1 MTQPFVDDQLE
12 PGEDEEAQGGEGQN
26 RAFILVAIGLGGLF
40 VVGLICIGLYAFVVA
55 PQQRGQRETAVA
67 NINANNTQVAID
79 AANTANP
86 PTATSLP
93 TEIPLDTPIPLAL
106 ITDTPVIG
114 IASSTPTI
122 TNTPGPSPTPSR
134 TPTRV
139 GGTPGIG
146 GGAGPGTGTA
156 TRTIGTVTATFT
168 RGPGTGTPIGGF
180 GGGEGLTPTPTGLP
194 NTGFADEVA
203 APGLFIAA
211 IILVAVL
218 VLARRLRLQNG

>member
-12 PGEDEEAQGGEGQN
+12 PGEGEEAQGGEGQN
-26 RAFILVAIGLGGLF
+26 RSFILVAIGLGGLF

-55 PQQRGQRETAVA
+55 PLRRTSNETAVA
-67 NINANNTQVAID
+67 NINATNTQVAID

-93 TEIPLDTPIPLAL
+93 TEIPPDTPIPLAL
-106 ITDTPVIG
+106 ITDTPVIA
-114 IASSTPTI
+114 IASSTPTV

-139 GGTPGIG
+139 GGTV
-146 GGAGPGTGTA
+146 
-156 TRTIGTVTATFT
+156 GTVTATFT
-168 RGPGTGTPIGGF
+168 RGPGTGTPIGGS
-180 GGGEGLTPTPTGLP
+180 GGGEGLTRTPTPTALP

-211 IILVAVL
+211 IVLVAVL
-218 VLARRLRLQNG
+218 MLARRLRLQNG

>member
-1 MTQPFVDDQLE
+1 MTQPFVDDPLE

-26 RAFILVAIGLGGLF
+26 RAFVLVAIGLGGLF

-55 PQQRGQRETAVA
+55 PQQRTQREAAVA
-67 NINANNTQVAID
+67 NINATNTQVAID

-139 GGTPGIG
+139 GGTV
-146 GGAGPGTGTA
+146 
-156 TRTIGTVTATFT
+156 GTVTATFT
-168 RGPGTGTPIGGF
+168 RGPGTGTPIGGS
-180 GGGEGLTPTPTGLP
+180 GGGEGLTRTPTPTALP

>member
-1 MTQPFVDDQLE
+1 MTQPFVDDPLE

-26 RAFILVAIGLGGLF
+26 RAFVLVAIGLGGLF

-55 PQQRGQRETAVA
+55 PQQRTQREAAVA
-67 NINANNTQVAID
+67 NINATNTQVAID

-93 TEIPLDTPIPLAL
+93 TEIPPDTPIPLAL
-106 ITDTPVIG
+106 ITDTPVIA

-139 GGTPGIG
+139 GGTV
-146 GGAGPGTGTA
+146 
-156 TRTIGTVTATFT
+156 GTVTATFT
-168 RGPGTGTPIGGF
+168 RGPGTGTPIGGS
-180 GGGEGLTPTPTGLP
+180 GGGEGLTRTPTPTALP

>member
-1 MTQPFVDDQLE
+1 MTQPFVDDSLE
-12 PGEDEEAQGGEGQN
+12 PGEDEEAQSGEGQN

-67 NINANNTQVAID
+67 NINATNTQVAID

-93 TEIPLDTPIPLAL
+93 TDIPLDTPIPLAL
-106 ITDTPVIG
+106 ITDTPVIA

-139 GGTPGIG
+139 GGTEGIG
-146 GGAGPGTGTA
+146 GGAGP
-156 TRTIGTVTATFT
+156 GTVTATFT

-180 GGGEGLTPTPTGLP
+180 GGGEGLTRTPTPTALP
-194 NTGFADEVA
+194 NTGFADDVA

>member
-1 MTQPFVDDQLE
+1 MTQPFVDDSLE

-26 RAFILVAIGLGGLF
+26 RSFILVAIGLGGLF

-55 PQQRGQRETAVA
+55 PQQRAQREAAVA
-67 NINANNTQVAID
+67 NINATNTQVAID

-106 ITDTPVIG
+106 ITDTPVIA
-114 IASSTPTI
+114 IASSTSAI

-139 GGTPGIG
+139 S
-146 GGAGPGTGTA
+146 
-156 TRTIGTVTATFT
+156 GTVTATFT

-180 GGGEGLTPTPTGLP
+180 GGGEGLTRTPTPTALP

-211 IILVAVL
+211 IVLVAVL